1 MGTESYCCVQRR
13 YGVVF
18 MEGFVRITLIRHG
31 RPEFELVGNVR
42 ANELK
47 YMIHAYNLS
56 GIVDVPPEKAINLV
70 HSHKVVICSD
80 LPRSLHSAKLMG
92 VSDVYVSSGLYQ
104 ETKIP
109 YFSYFPIK
117 LSVNGW
123 LVLLRGLWCLGFSKN
138 GESLLATKH
147 RAREAAQSLIQLA
160 EQFDSVLLVGHGFI
174 NYFIA
179 KELRKNKWSGPK
191 QPGKNYWQFS
201 SYYPDTL

>member
-1 MGTESYCCVQRR
+1 M
-13 YGVVF
+13 
-18 MEGFVRITLIRHG
+18 RITLIRHG
-31 RPEFELVGNVR
+31 RPEFELVGSVR

-56 GIVDVPPEKAINLV
+56 GIVDVPPEKAINLLDK
-70 HSHKVVICSD
+70 HKVVICSD
-80 LPRSLHSAKLMG
+80 LPRSLDSAKLMG
-92 VSDVYVSSGLYQ
+92 ASDVYVSSALYQ

-117 LSVNGW
+117 LSVNVW
-123 LVLLRGLWCLGFSKN
+123 LVLLRSLWFLGFSKN
-138 GESLLATKH
+138 GESLLAAKH

-160 EQFDSVLLVGHGFI
+160 EQFNSVLLVGHGFI
-174 NYFIA
+174 NYLIA

-201 SYYPDTL
+201 SYYPDTP